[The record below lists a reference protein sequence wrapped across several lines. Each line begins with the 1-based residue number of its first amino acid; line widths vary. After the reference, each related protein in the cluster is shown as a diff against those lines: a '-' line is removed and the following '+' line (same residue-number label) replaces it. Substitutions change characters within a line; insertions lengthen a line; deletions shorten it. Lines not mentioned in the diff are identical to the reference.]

1 MADLLNSKAR
11 KGIKTMAKVAWTAH
25 AVSQIPQPRDF
36 ALMIT
41 SDIITFTGRV
51 QELSDRMN
59 SLLETYSNIPVD
71 FIAGQMNSI
80 LDSAVN
86 TLNKATNYTN
96 GVGSINIKSSL
107 ADDIS
112 GLMKAHVDLYNETSD
127 LVVETSQNIRHSI
140 SIITDKDELSNNIDG
155 VSRNIRRNDIDGFY
169 NVNNS
174 LRDTNVYV
182 SNKARGA
189 SSTIKTASEK
199 QAAEM
204 RKFQTKVNELLNMIR
219 EQIKTFSTSID
230 DAFGVT
236 TIKNTATSTSTINL
250 TRYDNHT
257 GNVFEDMNGTLIKET
272 AKTTYGILDNFSIG
286 KFVTGCAGIAATAT
300 LMETGIMN
308 LPPINVEMMLNEI
321 NGTQKDKSVDLPFDD
336 LVQYD
341 DTEYKSYRDSFEDM
355 LKKQRNEIR
364 LNLANKGR
372 KTSIMNEQR
381 DLSKMTDSERESAIK
396 NIRSQRRKAR
406 RGKIANNVKN
416 ILLEE
421 LRRFVADMK
430 AFSKSVKTR
439 WENMMK
445 TYTDTVEQVKGFF
458 TEGGH
463 GDKIIED
470 ICIEINDNF
479 DDITRLCTQELPV
492 QIANVSVDAVMPR
505 AFGWCCTNF
514 AQHVVQFFAECK
526 VIIKFI
532 MDLLRYVTNIIKC
545 IKKLVNIIFSGINNI
560 LEIIRQL
567 KELVN
572 FKWIINI
579 VYKIRSLFIES
590 VQNAIDNLSQTL
602 QPVYYKDTDEYME
615 KMEIIEKLCSGET
628 DSETLSSTQIYEFAD
643 KINCDRSLAVKMY
656 NGEDDDAIEDYINEV
671 EESGEE
677 VIAYRAL
684 KFNSPTD
691 RGNNNLIENE
701 DDLKVSLSNFTLSMP
716 QVNAYEYF
724 HADLTHRSKNEF
736 KWGHI
741 FNFFNSDKIAEKRQK
756 RKGLFIKN
764 ASKKTNGREL
774 LNNITLYKNAVN
786 QKKVSRY
793 DAFFWYKKEV
803 TNDDFMFDE
812 PILDATDGA
821 TYKSQS
827 AHIKLNSENGSVVTV
842 DLGNGEVQ
850 KLFIKD
856 ANVKS
861 GDYVNY
867 NGKKYK
873 IK

>member
-1 MADLLNSKAR
+1 MADLLNSNAR

-41 SDIITFTGRV
+41 SDIIAFAGRV

-59 SLLETYSNIPVD
+59 SLLETYTDIPID

-80 LDSAVN
+80 LDSAV
-86 TLNKATNYTN
+86 LAIDKASNYSR
-96 GVGSINIKSSL
+96 GSIAINTGL
-107 ADDIS
+107 ASDIG
-112 GLMKAHVDLYNETSD
+112 GLIKAHVDLYAETSD
-127 LVVETSQNIRHSI
+127 LVIQTSRNIQNSI
-140 SIITDKDELSNNIDG
+140 DIITDKDGLDSSLNNS
-155 VSRNIRRNDIDGFY
+155 VAHIRRTDMDGLY
-169 NVNNS
+169 DATDALN
-174 LRDTNVYV
+174 DTNVYV
-182 SNKARGA
+182 SNKARGTG
-189 SSTIKTASEK
+189 STIKR
-199 QAAEM
+199 AAAKKAEEM
-204 RKFQTKVNELLNMIR
+204 RKFQAKVNDLLNMLR
-219 EQIKTFSTSID
+219 EQVKAFSKSID

-236 TIKNTATSTSTINL
+236 TIKSTATNSSTINL
-250 TRYDNHT
+250 TRFDNNT
-257 GNVFEDMNGTLIKET
+257 GNYIEDMNGTLIKET

-286 KFVTGCAGIAATAT
+286 KFVTGCAGITATAT

-321 NGTQKDKSVDLPFDD
+321 NGKQRDTNIDSQVDD

-341 DTEYKSYRDSFEDM
+341 DTNYKDYRDSFEDI

-372 KTSIMNEQR
+372 KTSIMNEQK
-381 DLSKMTDSERESAIK
+381 DLSSNLTDKERESAIK

-430 AFSKSVKTR
+430 AFSKSVRTR

-445 TYTDTVEQVKGFF
+445 TYSDTVKQVKGFF

-479 DDITRLCTQELPV
+479 DDIVRLCTQELPV

-532 MDLLRYVTNIIKC
+532 MDLLRYVTNIVKC

-560 LEIIRQL
+560 LEIMRQL

-572 FKWIINI
+572 FKWIINLL
-579 VYKIRSLFIES
+579 YKIRSLFAES
-590 VQNAIDNLSQTL
+590 VENAVYTLSQTL
-602 QPVYYKDTDEYME
+602 QPVYYKDTDEYKE
-615 KMEIIEKLCSGET
+615 KMDIIEKLCSGET
-628 DSETLSSTQIYEFAD
+628 DSETLSSTQIYDFAD
-643 KINCDRSLAVKMY
+643 KINCDRSLAIKMY
-656 NGEDDDAIEDYINEV
+656 NGEDDDSIEDYINEV

-684 KFNSPTD
+684 KFVSQNDNNSK
-691 RGNNNLIENE
+691 NLIENE
-701 DDLKVSLSNFTLSMP
+701 DELKVSLDNFTLSMP
-716 QVNAYEYF
+716 RVNSYEYF

-736 KWGHI
+736 KWGTI

-764 ASKKTNGREL
+764 ASKKTNGRDL
-774 LNNITLYKNAVN
+774 LNDKTLYKNAVN
-786 QKKVSRY
+786 QKRVSRY

-803 TNDDFMFDE
+803 TDDDFMFDE

>member
-1 MADLLNSKAR
+1 MADLLNSNAR

-51 QELSDRMN
+51 QELSERMN
-59 SLLETYSNIPVD
+59 NLLETYSNIPVD

-80 LDSAVN
+80 LDSAVK
-86 TLNKATNYTN
+86 TLDKATSYS
-96 GVGSINIKSSL
+96 VGSIRLDSGLSS
-107 ADDIS
+107 DIG
-112 GLMKAHVDLYNETSD
+112 GLMKAHVDLYEETTD

-140 SIITDKDELSNNIDG
+140 DIITDKDGLDNSLNAPVG
-155 VSRNIRRNDIDGFY
+155 HIRRNDMDGLY
-169 NVNNS
+169 DINDS

-182 SNKARGA
+182 STNARGA
-189 SSTIKTASEK
+189 SSTIREAAREK
-199 QAAEM
+199 AVEM
-204 RKFQTKVNELLNMIR
+204 KKFQAKVNDLLNMIR
-219 EQIKTFSTSID
+219 EQINSFSKSID

-236 TIKNTATSTSTINL
+236 TIKNSASSSSTINL

-257 GNVFEDMNGTLIKET
+257 GNVFEDMNGTVIKET
-272 AKTTYGILDNFSIG
+272 TKTTYGILDNFSIG
-286 KFVTGCAGIAATAT
+286 KFVTGCAGITATAT
-300 LMETGIMN
+300 LMETAIMN

-321 NGTQKDKSVDLPFDD
+321 NGRQRDKSVDLPFDD

-341 DTEYKSYRDSFEDM
+341 DTEYNEYRDSFEDM

-372 KTSIMNEQR
+372 KTSIMNEQK
-381 DLSKMTDSERESAIK
+381 DLTERLTDKERESAIK

-579 VYKIRSLFIES
+579 VYKIRSLFTES

-677 VIAYRAL
+677 IIAYRAL
-684 KFNSPTD
+684 KFNTPTD

-701 DDLKVSLSNFTLSMP
+701 DELKVSLSNFTLSMP

-774 LNNITLYKNAVN
+774 LNNKTLYKNAVN

-812 PILDATDGA
+812 PILDATEGGI
-821 TYKSQS
+821 YKSMS
-827 AHIKLNSENGSVVTV
+827 AHIKLNSSNGSVVTV
-842 DLGNGEVQ
+842 DLGNGNIQ

>member
-1 MADLLNSKAR
+1 MADLLNSNAR

-41 SDIITFTGRV
+41 SDIIAFAGRV

-59 SLLETYSNIPVD
+59 SLLETYTDIPID

-80 LDSAVN
+80 LDSAV
-86 TLNKATNYTN
+86 LAIDKASNYSR
-96 GVGSINIKSSL
+96 GSIAINTGL
-107 ADDIS
+107 ASDIG
-112 GLMKAHVDLYNETSD
+112 GLVKAHVDLYAETSD
-127 LVVETSQNIRHSI
+127 LVIQTSRNIQNSI
-140 SIITDKDELSNNIDG
+140 DIITDKDGLDS
-155 VSRNIRRNDIDGFY
+155 SL
-169 NVNNS
+169 NNS
-174 LRDTNVYV
+174 VAHIRSTDMDGLYGVTDALNDTNVYV
-182 SNKARGA
+182 SNNARGTG
-189 SSTIKTASEK
+189 STIKR
-199 QAAEM
+199 AAAKKAEEM
-204 RKFQTKVNELLNMIR
+204 RKFQSKVNDLLNMLK
-219 EQIKTFSTSID
+219 EQVKSFSKSID

-236 TIKNTATSTSTINL
+236 TIKSTATNSSTINL
-250 TRYDNHT
+250 TRFDNNT
-257 GNVFEDMNGTLIKET
+257 GNYIEDMTGTVIKET
-272 AKTTYGILDNFSIG
+272 TKTTYGILDNFSIG
-286 KFVTGCAGIAATAT
+286 KFVTGCAGITATAT

-321 NGTQKDKSVDLPFDD
+321 NGKQRDTNIDSQVDD

-341 DTEYKSYRDSFEDM
+341 DTNYKDYRDSFEDT

-372 KTSIMNEQR
+372 KTSIMNEQK
-381 DLSKMTDSERESAIK
+381 DLSSNLTDKERESAIK

-430 AFSKSVKTR
+430 VFSKSVRTR

-445 TYTDTVEQVKGFF
+445 TYSDTVKQVKGFF

-479 DDITRLCTQELPV
+479 DDIVRLCTQELPV

-532 MDLLRYVTNIIKC
+532 MDLLRYVTNIVKC

-560 LEIIRQL
+560 LEIMRQL

-572 FKWIINI
+572 FKWIINLL
-579 VYKIRSLFIES
+579 YKIRSLFAES
-590 VQNAIDNLSQTL
+590 VENAIYTLSQTL
-602 QPVYYKDTDEYME
+602 QPVYYKDTDEYKE
-615 KMEIIEKLCSGET
+615 KMDIIEKLCSGET
-628 DSETLSSTQIYEFAD
+628 DSETLSYNQIYDFAD
-643 KINCDRSLAVKMY
+643 KINCDRSLAIKMY

-677 VIAYRAL
+677 IIAYRAL
-684 KFNSPTD
+684 KFVSQNDNNSK
-691 RGNNNLIENE
+691 NIIENE
-701 DDLKVSLSNFTLSMP
+701 DELKVSLDNFTLSMP
-716 QVNAYEYF
+716 RVNSYEYF

-736 KWGHI
+736 KWGTI

-764 ASKKTNGREL
+764 ASKKTNGRDL
-774 LNNITLYKNAVN
+774 LNDRTLYKNAVN

-803 TNDDFMFDE
+803 TDDDFMFDE